1 MMLKIEFEEQVWAQ
15 IINMLAEM
23 PYKQS
28 GAIINTMA
36 QQIQEQQSRGGGNG
50 SVAVD
55 SKTLHQRSA
64 FRATNPVGE
73 GGNKSGDGAGQ

>member
-36 QQIQEQQSRGGGNG
+36 QQIQESRGGGNG
-50 SVAVD
+50 SVATD
-55 SKTLHQRSA
+55 SKTLHQREKV
-64 FRATNPVGE
+64 RAANPVGA
-73 GGNKSGDGAGQ
+73 GGDKPGDRAGQ

>member
-36 QQIQEQQSRGGGNG
+36 QQINEQRLPMENAGGNG
-50 SVAVD
+50 SIRPAAAAGT
-55 SKTLHQRSA
+55 K
-64 FRATNPVGE
+64 ATAPA
-73 GGNKSGDGAGQ
+73 AGTKATAQAK

>member
-1 MMLKIEFEEQVWAQ
+1 MMLRIEFEEQVWVQ

-36 QQIQEQQSRGGGNG
+36 AQIQAQRPPEGQMVASKPNGGERN
-50 SVAVD
+50 VP
-55 SKTLHQRSA
+55 R
-64 FRATNPVGE
+64 E
-73 GGNKSGDGAGQ
+73 

>member
-1 MMLKIEFEEQVWAQ
+1 MMLHIEFEEQVWAQ

-36 QQIQEQQSRGGGNG
+36 AQIQ
-50 SVAVD
+50 A
-55 SKTLHQRSA
+55 QR
-64 FRATNPVGE
+64 PGE
-73 GGNKSGDGAGQ
+73 GQMVASKPNGGERNVHPQG

>member
-36 QQIQEQQSRGGGNG
+36 QQIQEQHGRGGGNG

-55 SKTLHQRSA
+55 SKALHQREKV
-64 FRATNPVGE
+64 RAAHAVGA
-73 GGNKSGDGAGQ
+73 GRDKPGDGAGQ